1 MDPRLF
7 PDTKCGGETQ
17 VASSESATASSRIQ
31 RGINATAIL
40 QSTSTWTL
48 NVQPP
53 VDSLNLQKRN
63 KNGQCRH
70 GMRSSTWAVWAD
82 IASGRQ
88 FRQMCLFRRSIVSYN
103 SLLNQIQFKIQ
114 FEKNW
119 RQIWMVKWLDSAQI
133 SNLIYFFKGTQ
144 IWIVKLSDGWNLL
157 QFGNAVKKFKWFP
170 PRIRI
175 ERKMRG
181 IFIQTIRAGI
191 GQVGHRM
198 NGTKLVLVVVH
209 EANRARGKLF
219 SAFNNS
225 FVVLFRSHRRS
236 NFCFT
241 FVRQRSLSN

>member
-48 NVQPP
+48 NPP

-103 SLLNQIQFKIQ
+103 SLLNQIQFKIP
-114 FEKNW
+114 FEK
-119 RQIWMVKWLDSAQI
+119 IGTKFEIVKWLDSARI
-133 SNLIYFFKGTQ
+133 SNLIFFVQRHSNLNRKVEWWLKFIS
-144 IWIVKLSDGWNLL
+144 IWQRS
-157 QFGNAVKKFKWFP
+157 KKFKSNHLHPAAASSAKRAEFSFKP
-170 PRIRI
+170 AADKLAI
-175 ERKMRG
+175 EWMEL
-181 IFIQTIRAGI
+181 
-191 GQVGHRM
+191 
-198 NGTKLVLVVVH
+198 N
-209 EANRARGKLF
+209 LF
-219 SAFNNS
+219 
-225 FVVLFRSHRRS
+225 
-236 NFCFT
+236 
-241 FVRQRSLSN
+241 

>member
-48 NVQPP
+48 NVQPS

-70 GMRSSTWAVWAD
+70 GMRSSPWAVWAD

-103 SLLNQIQFKIQ
+103 SLLNQIQFKIP
-114 FEKNW
+114 FEK
-119 RQIWMVKWLDSAQI
+119 IGTKFEIVKWLDSARI
-133 SNLIYFFKGTQ
+133 SNLIFFVQRHSNLNRKVEWWLKFIA
-144 IWIVKLSDGWNLL
+144 IW
-157 QFGNAVKKFKWFP
+157 
-170 PRIRI
+170 
-175 ERKMRG
+175 
-181 IFIQTIRAGI
+181 
-191 GQVGHRM
+191 
-198 NGTKLVLVVVH
+198 
-209 EANRARGKLF
+209 
-219 SAFNNS
+219 
-225 FVVLFRSHRRS
+225 
-236 NFCFT
+236 
-241 FVRQRSLSN
+241 QRSKKIQMISTPHPHRAQNARNFHSNHPRRDRTSWPSNEWN

>member
-48 NVQPP
+48 NVPPP

-119 RQIWMVKWLDSAQI
+119 RQIGNCKVTGPGANFKFNFLCSKAN
-133 SNLIYFFKGTQ
+133 SNLNRKVEWWLKFIA
-144 IWIVKLSDGWNLL
+144 IW
-157 QFGNAVKKFKWFP
+157 
-170 PRIRI
+170 
-175 ERKMRG
+175 
-181 IFIQTIRAGI
+181 
-191 GQVGHRM
+191 
-198 NGTKLVLVVVH
+198 
-209 EANRARGKLF
+209 
-219 SAFNNS
+219 
-225 FVVLFRSHRRS
+225 
-236 NFCFT
+236 
-241 FVRQRSLSN
+241 QRSKKIQMISTPHPHRAQNARNFHSNHPRRDRTSWPSNEWN